1 MREEKLPRSR
11 QSAVPDE
18 GRMATELESCV
29 LAILAQNEPCTAYA
43 VRRFLSASLSSYW
56 SASAGAIYPLL
67 RRLEARSWIRA
78 QESRWGTRVRRAF
91 RLTRSGHRHLRE
103 WLSAPLPTWAI
114 AYTYDPVRTR
124 VFFLEGAPPA
134 QQKAFLD
141 DAIAQTEAILHQHRS
156 ELNEPGV
163 RFPPFE
169 AIGRRGAIEELEARL
184 RWLRAIRTRLR
195 RARGRGAL

>member
-1 MREEKLPRSR
+1 MSR
-11 QSAVPDE
+11 FKQSAAPDP

-29 LAILAQNEPCTAYA
+29 LAILAQSEPCTAYA

-67 RRLEARSWIRA
+67 RRLEARGWIRA

-91 RLTRSGHRHLRE
+91 KLTRAGRRHLRE
-103 WLSAPLPTWAI
+103 WLSPPLPTWAI

-124 VFFLEGAPPA
+124 VFFLEAAPPA
-134 QQKAFLD
+134 QQRAFLD
-141 DAIAQTEAILHQHRS
+141 DAIAQTEAILLRHRS
-156 ELNEPGV
+156 ELNAPGV
-163 RFPPFE
+163 EFPPFE
-169 AIGRRGAIEELEARL
+169 AIGRRGAIEELETRL
-184 RWLRAIRTRLR
+184 RWLRAIRARLR